1 MAQAPKPAPGAATA
15 RTARSNLR
23 QRAEGVASTLPPL
36 MIEAER
42 VAATV
47 AQGVHGRRRVGLGET
62 FWQFRR
68 YEPGDSV
75 NRIDWRRSAR
85 SDRTFVRETEWEAA
99 QSVWLWRD
107 FSPSMQY
114 HSNRALDTKVDRATV
129 LLLAAATLLIQGGEH
144 VGLLGYE
151 RIPRAGKGALDRM
164 TLALMREAEKAESHR
179 ESLPAQVRLPRH
191 AQIVLISDFLTPF
204 AEIESLVRRFAA
216 EGVHGHLLQILDP
229 AEVDLPFEGRTR
241 FEGLENEGTL
251 TVGRAETLREAY
263 ALRLAALK
271 AGLADLAR
279 AVGWS
284 YTLHRTDLPPQTA
297 LLSLY
302 AAFGESNL

>member
-1 MAQAPKPAPGAATA
+1 MATAPAP
-15 RTARSNLR
+15 ARSPRASLR
-23 QRAEGVASTLPPL
+23 QRAEGVAVTLPPL

-68 YEPGDSV
+68 YEPGDAV

-107 FSPSMQY
+107 FSPSMRY
-114 HSNRALDTKVDRATV
+114 RSGPALDTKVDRASV
-129 LLLAAATLLIQGGEH
+129 LLLAAASLLIRGGEH

-151 RIPRAGKGALDRM
+151 RIPRAGKGALERM
-164 TLALMREAEKAESHR
+164 TLALMREADKADAHPN
-179 ESLPAQVRLPRH
+179 SLPVPVRLPRQ
-191 AQIVLISDFLTPF
+191 AQIVLLSDFLTPF
-204 AEIESLVRRFAA
+204 AEIEALVRRFAA
-216 EGVHGHLLQILDP
+216 EGVNGHLLQVLDP
-229 AEVDLPFEGRTR
+229 AEIDLPFAGRTR
-241 FEGLENEGTL
+241 FEGLEDEGIL

-271 AGLADLAR
+271 ASLGDLAR
-279 AVGWS
+279 TVGWS
-284 YTLHRTDLPPQTA
+284 YTLHRTDQPPQTA

-302 AAFGESNL
+302 AAFGESNLL